1 MEGFVFLSRVLN
13 TSLDIQVNFSAF
25 VNLTMRLYLNDYV
38 TRDQVFLYN
47 HPLVSFPGTID
58 AVGDRMGAVIYQGT
72 VLWIGHIL
80 ATCSYLHRL
89 KVNEIKM
96 P

>member
-13 TSLDIQVNFSAF
+13 TSLGLHVNFSVF

-47 HPLVSFPGTID
+47 HPLVSFSGTID
-58 AVGDRMGAVIYQGT
+58 AVGDMMGADCHLPGNCLVG
-72 VLWIGHIL
+72 
-80 ATCSYLHRL
+80 
-89 KVNEIKM
+89 
-96 P
+96 